1 MCRSH
6 SGFEWLLDLIR
17 EAESLDH
24 ALPAGRRCLQVQLY
38 VTAPPEQFDLRTAID
53 VSSAHR
59 GSAARLR
66 AAQCG
71 RPLISF
77 LFEPH

>member
-53 VSSAHR
+53 VSSTQRQRDRAQSCAVR
-59 GSAARLR
+59 ASA
-66 AAQCG
+66 G
-71 RPLISF
+71 F
-77 LFEPH
+77 LFV